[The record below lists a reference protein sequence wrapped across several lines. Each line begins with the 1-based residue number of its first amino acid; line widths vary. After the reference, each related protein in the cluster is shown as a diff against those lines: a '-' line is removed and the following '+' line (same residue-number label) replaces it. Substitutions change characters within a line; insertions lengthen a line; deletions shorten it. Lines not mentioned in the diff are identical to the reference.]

1 MSAEQIDFAE
11 ELRAGRPLIVS
22 TVGTSMQPLLHQ
34 GETRVV
40 LVPLSD
46 KPQKGDVLLYRRPTG
61 EYVLHRAVRTTDG
74 VCWMRGDHCYEPL
87 ERVEPKQLLGVAQ
100 AVIRKDGSSFPVT
113 APLYRLYVMVWL
125 GSYPLRC
132 ALNFVRHPRSKLR
145 AFRANRTKRSR
156 G

>member
-1 MSAEQIDFAE
+1 MSVTKIDYAE
-11 ELRAGRPLIVS
+11 ELHAGRPLIVS

-34 GETRVV
+34 GKTRVV
-40 LVPLSD
+40 LVPLSAPA
-46 KPQKGDVLLYRRPTG
+46 KKGDVLLYRRPTG

-87 ERVEPKQLLGVAQ
+87 ERVEPEQLLGAAQ

-113 APLYRLYVMVWL
+113 APLYRLYVTVWL
-125 GSYPLRC
+125 GSYPLRWM
-132 ALNFVRHPRSKLR
+132 LNFVRHPRSKLR
-145 AFRANRTKRSR
+145 AVQAKRAKRNR